1 MSLPDSQSPAA
12 DERAGLG
19 DFARRFAGPLR
30 RFFARRLGNEA
41 DVADLVQDVFERLSR
56 LDDPGAIQRAESFV
70 FVTAANV
77 LKDHARRGRVRG
89 AGQHEPI
96 EPHAETL
103 PGSEIPPDRVLAS
116 RKIAA
121 QLQAALL
128 ELPER
133 SRDVIVLRLLEGWK
147 MADVAAALGISTRAA
162 EKHQARALAHLA
174 ERLRGWR

>member
-1 MSLPDSQSPAA
+1 MRLPESPPPLGPT
-12 DERAGLG
+12 RGLG

-56 LDDPGAIQRAESFV
+56 LDDPGGVQRAESFV

-77 LKDHARRGRVRG
+77 LKDHARRARVRG
-89 AGQHEPI
+89 AGLHDPI
-96 EPHAETL
+96 DAAADRL
-103 PGSEIPPDRVLAS
+103 AGSQIPPDRVLAS
-116 RKIAA
+116 GLIAA
-121 QLQAALL
+121 QVRAALL

-133 SRDVIVLRLLEGWK
+133 TRDVIVLRLMEGWK
-147 MADVAAALGISTRAA
+147 MADIATALGISTRAA
-162 EKHQARALAHLA
+162 EKHQARGLAHLV